1 MSAYCESALSR
12 PVSVVSWGNNRV
24 APAMPPVERE
34 RSSLEDGSAGSD
46 NSTQLNNR
54 PRSKLQFGF
63 SCVFV

>member
-1 MSAYCESALSR
+1 M
-12 PVSVVSWGNNRV
+12 SVVSGGNNRV